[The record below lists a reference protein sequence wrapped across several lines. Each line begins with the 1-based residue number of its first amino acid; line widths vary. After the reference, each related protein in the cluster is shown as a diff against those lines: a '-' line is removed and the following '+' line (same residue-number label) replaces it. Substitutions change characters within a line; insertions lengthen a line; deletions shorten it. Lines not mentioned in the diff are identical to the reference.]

1 MKYSLV
7 ILLGSLITLSCG
19 DYVTDKIETE
29 IESDKL
35 QLTYSNNIEGFNDF
49 AKEFES
55 LITDSVKVSTINKS
69 NLSFAQLETQNFIDT
84 NGLVGR
90 RTSLNEDNVYEL
102 SSDFEFNAGEEVF
115 ESAIIYYFQYDS
127 TTNSFV
133 IVNMMMAG

>member
-7 ILLGSLITLSCG
+7 ILLGSLITLSCEG
-19 DYVTDKIETE
+19 YVTDKIETE

-49 AKEFES
+49 AKEFGS
-55 LITDSVKVSTINKS
+55 LITDSAKVSAMNKS
-69 NLSFAQLETQNFIDT
+69 NLSFAQLETKNFIDT

-90 RTSLNEDNVYEL
+90 RTSLNEDNIYEL

-127 TTNSFV
+127 TTKNFV

>member
-1 MKYSLV
+1 MKYTLILSLG
-7 ILLGSLITLSCG
+7 LLFTSCG
-19 DYVTDKIETE
+19 DVKVEEHKEELQEET
-29 IESDKL
+29 I
-35 QLTYSNNIEGFNDF
+35 QLTFSNNIEGFNDF
-49 AKEFES
+49 AKEFEN
-55 LITDSVKVSTINKS
+55 LIKDSVKVSAVNKS

-90 RTSLNEDNVYEL
+90 RTSLDEDNIYEL

-127 TTNSFV
+127 TTKSFV